1 MVNSDDQSL
10 PNGAAFWYDAG
21 KQNHTKE
28 CTTMTNHTL
37 QQFHTQ
43 AVRHK
48 LSATAI
54 LLWQYIYFI
63 ANAQGNYANL
73 CLRTPDLTDTLH
85 ITRNGLQKVRRTLVN
100 AGLLQVRIDHRQ
112 HVYYTLMI
120 DGKTV
125 DGIDN
130 DNNKTPVR
138 TDDHIDPNSRADV
151 VIRPYKINA
160 TNTDIIHNNAYRKLV
175 DAFCARYTGY
185 DRNTL
190 ESALLQFLYRRK
202 ERGKTLTKAGLDA
215 LLGKLVN
222 LAQNNIRTMIDIIH
236 QSLNRGWLGFYPY
249 KPCTATG
256 GYYKPKLARIPKYDT
271 KYEDLDYL
279 EW

>member
-1 MVNSDDQSL
+1 
-10 PNGAAFWYDAG
+10 
-21 KQNHTKE
+21 
-28 CTTMTNHTL
+28 MTNHTL

-138 TDDHIDPNSRADV
+138 VDDHIDPNSRADV

-185 DRNTL
+185 DRNAL
-190 ESALLQFLYRRK
+190 ESALIQFLYRRK

-215 LLGKLVN
+215 LLDKLVT
-222 LAQNNIRTMIDIIH
+222 LAQNNIRNMIDIIQ
-236 QSLNRGWLGFYPY
+236 QSLNRGWLGFYP
-249 KPCTATG
+249 CTTTG
-256 GYYKPKLARIPKYDT
+256 GYGKMRDGKPVPYGACMAKYDT

>member
-1 MVNSDDQSL
+1 
-10 PNGAAFWYDAG
+10 
-21 KQNHTKE
+21 
-28 CTTMTNHTL
+28 MTNHTL

-48 LSATAI
+48 LSAAAI

-112 HVYYTLMI
+112 HVYYTLLI
-120 DGKTV
+120 DGKT
-125 DGIDN
+125 IN
-130 DNNKTPVR
+130 D
-138 TDDHIDPNSRADV
+138 DDHSVPYDKNSVGDDV
-151 VIRPYKINA
+151 SASRNNPIPMKNHASSRRNGSSMSNNTT

-175 DAFCARYTGY
+175 DAFCAKYTGH

-190 ESALLQFLYRRK
+190 ESALMQFLYRRK
-202 ERGKTLTKAGLDA
+202 TQGKTLTKAGLDA

-222 LAQNNIRTMIDIIH
+222 LAQNNIRNMIDIIQ
-236 QSLNRGWLGFYPY
+236 QSLNRGWMGFYPCRAGCPHPAGSSY
-249 KPCTATG
+249 TAT
-256 GYYKPKLARIPKYDT
+256 YQYRSAPVRMAKYDT

>member
-1 MVNSDDQSL
+1 
-10 PNGAAFWYDAG
+10 
-21 KQNHTKE
+21 
-28 CTTMTNHTL
+28 MTNHTL

-63 ANAQGNYANL
+63 ASTRGNYANL
-73 CLRTPDLTDTLH
+73 CLRTLDLTDTLH

-112 HVYYTLMI
+112 HVYYTLML
-120 DGKTV
+120 DGKIV
-125 DGIDN
+125 GGNNN

-138 TDDHIDPNSRADV
+138 ADILHDKSVRNDVPHDKPVRVDDHIDPNTRADV
-151 VIRPYKINA
+151 VIRPYKINS

-175 DAFCARYTGY
+175 DAFCAKYTGH

-190 ESALLQFLYRRK
+190 ESALMQFLYRRK

-215 LLGKLVN
+215 LLGKLVT
-222 LAQNNIRTMIDIIH
+222 LAQNNIRIMIDIID
-236 QSLNRGWLGFYPY
+236 QSLNRGWLGFYPCTGRVARPAY
-249 KPCTATG
+249 ATSHTAT
-256 GYYKPKLARIPKYDT
+256 YQYRSAPTRMAKYDT

>member
-1 MVNSDDQSL
+1 
-10 PNGAAFWYDAG
+10 
-21 KQNHTKE
+21 
-28 CTTMTNHTL
+28 MTNYTL

-43 AVRHK
+43 AIRHK

-85 ITRNGLQKVRRTLVN
+85 ITRNALQKVRRTLVN

-112 HVYYTLMI
+112 HVYYTLKL

-125 DGIDN
+125 GGNDN

-138 TDDHIDPNSRADV
+138 ADILHDKSVRNDVPHDKPVRVDDHIDPQNRADV
-151 VIRPYKINA
+151 VIRPYKINS

-185 DRNTL
+185 DRNAL
-190 ESALLQFLYRRK
+190 ESALTQFLYRRK
-202 ERGKTLTKAGLDA
+202 AQGKTLTKAGLDA
-215 LLGKLVN
+215 LLHKLVI
-222 LAQNNIRTMIDIIH
+222 LAQNNIRTMIDIIY
-236 QSLNRGWLGFYPY
+236 QSLNRGWMGFYPCKLNY
-249 KPCTATG
+249 CGMSGSSSPATG
-256 GYYKPKLARIPKYDT
+256 YQYRTAPARMAKYDT

>member
-1 MVNSDDQSL
+1 
-10 PNGAAFWYDAG
+10 
-21 KQNHTKE
+21 
-28 CTTMTNHTL
+28 MTNHTL

-63 ANAQGNYANL
+63 ASAQGNYANL
-73 CLRTPDLTDTLH
+73 CLRTLDLTDTLH

-120 DGKTV
+120 NGKIV
-125 DGIDN
+125 GGNDN
-130 DNNKTPVR
+130 DNNKIPVRVDIPHDKPVR
-138 TDDHIDPNSRADV
+138 TDDKPVRVYDKSVRVDDHIDPQNRADV
-151 VIRPYKINA
+151 VIRPYKINTT
-160 TNTDIIHNNAYRKLV
+160 TNHDIIHNNAYRKLV
-175 DAFCARYTGY
+175 DAFCAKYTGH

-202 ERGKTLTKAGLDA
+202 ERGKTLTKAGLEA
-215 LLGKLVN
+215 LLDKLVI
-222 LAQNNIRTMIDIIH
+222 LAQNNIRIMIDIIY

>member
-1 MVNSDDQSL
+1 
-10 PNGAAFWYDAG
+10 
-21 KQNHTKE
+21 
-28 CTTMTNHTL
+28 MTNHTL
-37 QQFHTQ
+37 QQFHTT
-43 AVRHK
+43 AIRHK

-63 ANAQGNYANL
+63 ANAQGKYANL
-73 CLRTPDLTDTLH
+73 CLRTLDLTDTLH

-120 DGKTV
+120 NGKIV
-125 DGIDN
+125 GGNDN
-130 DNNKTPVR
+130 DDNKTPVR
-138 TDDHIDPNSRADV
+138 VDIPHDKPVRTDDKPVRVDDHIDPNTRADV
-151 VIRPYKINA
+151 IIRPYKINA
-160 TNTDIIHNNAYRKLV
+160 TTNTDIIHNNAYCKLE
-175 DAFCARYTGY
+175 DAFCAQYTGY

-202 ERGKTLTKAGLDA
+202 ERGKTLTKAGLEA
-215 LLGKLVN
+215 LLDKLVT
-222 LAQNNIRTMIDIIH
+222 LAQNNIRIMIDIIY
-236 QSLNRGWLGFYPY
+236 QSLNRGWMGFYPC

-256 GYYKPKLARIPKYDT
+256 GYYKPKPARIPKYDT

>member
-1 MVNSDDQSL
+1 
-10 PNGAAFWYDAG
+10 
-21 KQNHTKE
+21 
-28 CTTMTNHTL
+28 MTNHTL
-37 QQFHTQ
+37 QQFHTT
-43 AVRHK
+43 AIGHK

-63 ANAQGNYANL
+63 ANTQGNYANL
-73 CLRTPDLTDTLH
+73 CLRTLDLTDTLH

-125 DGIDN
+125 DGINN
-130 DNNKTPVR
+130 DNNKAPVR
-138 TDDHIDPNSRADV
+138 ADILHDKSVRVDDESVRVDDKSVRVDV
-151 VIRPYKINA
+151 HVRPYKI

-175 DAFCARYTGY
+175 DAFCAQYTGH

-215 LLGKLVN
+215 LLGKLVT
-222 LAQNNIRTMIDIIH
+222 LAQNNIRTMIDIIQ
-236 QSLNRGWLGFYPY
+236 QSLNRGWFGFYPY

-256 GYYKPKLARIPKYDT
+256 GYYKPKPARIPKYDT

>member
-1 MVNSDDQSL
+1 
-10 PNGAAFWYDAG
+10 
-21 KQNHTKE
+21 
-28 CTTMTNHTL
+28 
-37 QQFHTQ
+37 
-43 AVRHK
+43 
-48 LSATAI
+48 
-54 LLWQYIYFI
+54 
-63 ANAQGNYANL
+63 
-73 CLRTPDLTDTLH
+73 
-85 ITRNGLQKVRRTLVN
+85 
-100 AGLLQVRIDHRQ
+100 LQVRIDHRQ

-138 TDDHIDPNSRADV
+138 TDDKPVRVDDHIDPNSRADV

-215 LLGKLVN
+215 LLGKLVT
-222 LAQNNIRTMIDIIH
+222 LAQNNIRTMIDIID
-236 QSLNRGWLGFYPY
+236 QSLNRGWLGFYPCKGRVSRPAY
-249 KPCTATG
+249 ATSHTAT
-256 GYYKPKLARIPKYDT
+256 YQYRSAPTRMAKYDT

>member
-1 MVNSDDQSL
+1 
-10 PNGAAFWYDAG
+10 
-21 KQNHTKE
+21 
-28 CTTMTNHTL
+28 MTNHTL

-48 LSATAI
+48 LSAAAI

-63 ANAQGNYANL
+63 ASTRGNYANL

-112 HVYYTLMI
+112 HVYYTLLI
-120 DGKTV
+120 DGKPV
-125 DGIDN
+125 GG
-130 DNNKTPVR
+130 NKTQRNNTGGGTPPLR
-138 TDDHIDPNSRADV
+138 GTANHHGTGNPSPI
-151 VIRPYKINA
+151 

-175 DAFCARYTGY
+175 DAFCAKYTGH

-202 ERGKTLTKAGLDA
+202 TQGKTLTKAGLDA

-222 LAQNNIRTMIDIIH
+222 LAQNNIGNMIDIIQ
-236 QSLNRGWLGFYPY
+236 QSLNRGWTGFYPCRGRVSRPVANQY
-249 KPCTATG
+249 RPAYATSYTAT
-256 GYYKPKLARIPKYDT
+256 YQYRSAPARMAKYDT

>member
-1 MVNSDDQSL
+1 
-10 PNGAAFWYDAG
+10 
-21 KQNHTKE
+21 
-28 CTTMTNHTL
+28 MTNHTL
-37 QQFHTQ
+37 QQFHTT
-43 AVRHK
+43 AIRHK

-63 ANAQGNYANL
+63 ANTQGNYANL
-73 CLRTPDLTDTLH
+73 CLRTLDLTDTLH

-125 DGIDN
+125 DGNDN

-138 TDDHIDPNSRADV
+138 ADILHDKSVRVDDESVRVDDKSVRVDV
-151 VIRPYKINA
+151 HVRPYKI

-175 DAFCARYTGY
+175 DAFCAQYTGH

-215 LLGKLVN
+215 LLGKLVT
-222 LAQNNIRTMIDIIH
+222 LAQNNIRTMIDIIQ
-236 QSLNRGWLGFYPY
+236 QSLNRGWFGFYPY

-256 GYYKPKLARIPKYDT
+256 GYYKPKPARIPKYDT